1 MEEERVESV
10 ACVAEESVDSVGVC
24 PVVTVAELDERSDVE
39 ATVWVVRES
48 VDCEELDTLD

>member
-48 VDCEELDTLD
+48 VDCDELDTLD